1 MRPSSPDTVKILTEA
16 HVESLRAAGD
26 HSAEGL
32 KSARGRRRDPK
43 RRIPRS
49 N

>member
-1 MRPSSPDTVKILTEA
+1 MRPSNPDAVKILAEA
-16 HVESLRAAGD
+16 HVETLRG
-26 HSAEGL
+26 
-32 KSARGRRRDPK
+32 GRRRDPK